1 MKQETEFIVK
11 SRLNEVAFTAA
22 ISEQIPVP
30 GKGIFS
36 SFIKGGLEEL
46 KHNCSSPRRGRE
58 APGSA
63 STVSPGED
71 FHYSQPAAQSDRG
84 CTQLVR
90 IYKGG
95 FSFKRSDAFSDKNFL
110 RC

>member
-1 MKQETEFIVK
+1 MKQDTEFIVK
-11 SRLNEVAFTAA
+11 SRLNEVASTAA
-22 ISEQIPVP
+22 ISEQIPVS

-36 SFIKGGLEEL
+36 SFIKVGLEEL
-46 KHNCSSPRRGRE
+46 KCNCSSPRRGRE
-58 APGSA
+58 APGLA
-63 STVSPGED
+63 GAASPGED
-71 FHYSQPAAQSDRG
+71 FHHSQPAVQSDRG